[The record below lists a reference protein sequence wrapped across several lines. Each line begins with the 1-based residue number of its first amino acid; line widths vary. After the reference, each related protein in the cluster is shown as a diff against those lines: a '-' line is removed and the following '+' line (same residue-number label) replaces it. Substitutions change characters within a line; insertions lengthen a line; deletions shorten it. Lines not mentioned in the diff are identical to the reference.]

1 MIGSDSYLKPASTA
15 FKQKPLSDLS
25 GLVRPQGIADSETQ
39 AASNNAFASALQKSS
54 GRELYRGQ
62 GPYADRAGFSRNKMQ
77 SMMAG
82 NQEAAGFAQGARDA
96 ASIQADDQMF
106 NSNLDFQ
113 YKQMVQNR
121 LIQNKSDALARQGM
135 TWQQMFN
142 KRQNRQ
148 QRYMNNAQNRQ
159 GLWQNMAQSLLAE

>member
-1 MIGSDSYLKPASTA
+1 MIGSDSYLKPVSAS
-15 FKQKPLSDLS
+15 FKQKPLADLS

-142 KRQNRQ
+142 KRQNSQ